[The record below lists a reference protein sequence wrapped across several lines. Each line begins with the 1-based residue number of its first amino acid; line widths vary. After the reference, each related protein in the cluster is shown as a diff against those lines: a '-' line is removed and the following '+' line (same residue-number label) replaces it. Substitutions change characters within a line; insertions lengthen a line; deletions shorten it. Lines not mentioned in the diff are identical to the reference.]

1 MVIQRR
7 IIDIIVDKYAAMTNQ
22 QRLSVL
28 EEKYLLSEIE
38 DMYESEALFIE
49 DDIVRVFINKKGE
62 LIYAEYVS
70 SPLKGELISAEY
82 VSSPLL

>member
-1 MVIQRR
+1 MIQRR
-7 IIDIIVDKYAAMTNQ
+7 IIDIIVDKYAVMTNQ

-49 DDIVRVFINKKGE
+49 DDIVRVLINK
-62 LIYAEYVS
+62 
-70 SPLKGELISAEY
+70 KGELISAEY
-82 VSSPLL
+82 VSSSLI

>member
-7 IIDIIVDKYAAMTNQ
+7 IIDIIADKYAAMTNQ
-22 QRLSVL
+22 QRLSAL

-62 LIYAEYVS
+62 LI
-70 SPLKGELISAEY
+70 SAEY
-82 VSSPLL
+82 VSSPLI

>member
-1 MVIQRR
+1 MIQRR

>member
-1 MVIQRR
+1 
-7 IIDIIVDKYAAMTNQ
+7 MTNQ

-62 LIYAEYVS
+62 LI
-70 SPLKGELISAEY
+70 SAEY
-82 VSSPLL
+82 VSSPLI

>member
-7 IIDIIVDKYAAMTNQ
+7 IIDIIADKYAAMTNQ
-22 QRLSVL
+22 QRLSAL

-38 DMYESEALFIE
+38 DMDEDEVLFIE

-62 LIYAEYVS
+62 LIFAEYVS
-70 SPLKGELISAEY
+70 SPLI
-82 VSSPLL
+82 